1 MMILASLFYRR
12 SSAFI
17 CGFII
22 CGFVVFGLVVGC
34 SSAVESGSNT
44 ALDGNDLVKMTD
56 DMAMQIVADP
66 EVQAAITSTGTLKVV
81 VQPVENKM
89 RAEVLPRG
97 PAEAFTARLRTLLSR
112 HAPDRFT
119 WVMNRDAY
127 YRLRSRE
134 LDDVDLGPA
143 PERVQPEYALVATFL
158 SLGDE
163 DQKHRSSYYLCV
175 FDLTSLRD
183 RTLLWTGSYEVKKLA
198 VKGFGD

>member
-1 MMILASLFYRR
+1 MKIWPPSVHLR

-17 CGFII
+17 CGFTL
-22 CGFVVFGLVVGC
+22 FALMGC
-34 SSAVESGSNT
+34 SSAMQSGSNT
-44 ALDGNDLVKMTD
+44 ALSGDDLVKMTD
-56 DMAMQIVADP
+56 DMAMKVVADP
-66 EVQAAITSTGTLKVV
+66 EVQSAIAQKGSLKVV
-81 VQPVENKM
+81 VQPVENRM

-97 PAEAFTARLRTLLSR
+97 PAEAFTARLRTLLAR

-127 YRLRSRE
+127 YRLRERE

-143 PERVQPEYALVATFL
+143 PERVQPEYALTATFS

-175 FDLTSLRD
+175 FDLTNLHD
-183 RTLLWTGSYEVKKLA
+183 RTQLWTGSYEVKKIA